1 MIIILLLSLL
11 VLVNLIIYFQTKPK
25 LNLKEKQNTMA
36 VSVRSCNCK
45 HESQDGMYGKSQRLH
60 NKCAKGHR
68 CTVCGNVKGSTES
81 APKK

>member
-1 MIIILLLSLL
+1 MIIILLLSLVAL
-11 VLVNLIIYFQTKPK
+11 VALIRYFQTKPK
-25 LNLKEKQNTMA
+25 HNLKEKQNTMS

-45 HESQDGMYGKSQRLH
+45 HESQDILHGKSQRVH
-60 NKCAKGHR
+60 NKCSKGHR